1 MSGKLRNR
9 LFLLISEKERQ
20 LGRRITHTEI
30 AEETGVTIQLV
41 GRWVKNDVTQYS
53 GEIIEKLCDY
63 FHCEVGDLLYI
74 DRNSS

>member
-1 MSGKLRNR
+1 MPSKLRNR

-30 AEETGVTIQLV
+30 AQETGVTIQLI
-41 GRWVKNDVTQYS
+41 GRWVKNDVNQYS

-63 FHCEVGDLLYI
+63 FGCEVGDLLYI
-74 DRNSS
+74 DRGQP